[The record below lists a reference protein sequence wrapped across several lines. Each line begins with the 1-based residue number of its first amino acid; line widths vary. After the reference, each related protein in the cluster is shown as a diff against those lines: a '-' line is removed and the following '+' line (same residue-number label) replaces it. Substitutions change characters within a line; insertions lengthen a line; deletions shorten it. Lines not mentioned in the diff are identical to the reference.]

1 MGDLDRIEARL
12 KSINSFAPIMR
23 CCKSEVSVDSVLNI
37 RGFDLKRTLEMD
49 PGFLDTDG
57 EHQHD
62 DTVSSLS
69 IIQPG
74 NVDLDSVQEWV
85 GWVLRE
91 KATDIYRMKGVLA
104 IAHAQQ
110 KFVYQAVHMIFNGN
124 FDEEE
129 TWKEGEARESKL
141 VFIGKN
147 LDKEALKSGFEKCAV
162 TPELEEKKRKALR
175 FAVGAKGECRTGEGS
190 LIYAPHDDDAL
201 IRKQ

>member
-57 EHQHD
+57 EYQHD

-104 IAHAQQ
+104 IEHAEQ

-124 FDEEE
+124 FEDPWEPDEV
-129 TWKEGEARESKL
+129 RESKL

-147 LDKEALKSGFEKCAV
+147 LDHEALRAAFIACVS
-162 TPELEEKKRKALR
+162 TPESQEKKLKALR
-175 FAVGAKGECRTGEGS
+175 FAVGDKVKCNTGGGWAPGEVV
-190 LIYAPHDDDAL
+190 A
-201 IRKQ
+201 